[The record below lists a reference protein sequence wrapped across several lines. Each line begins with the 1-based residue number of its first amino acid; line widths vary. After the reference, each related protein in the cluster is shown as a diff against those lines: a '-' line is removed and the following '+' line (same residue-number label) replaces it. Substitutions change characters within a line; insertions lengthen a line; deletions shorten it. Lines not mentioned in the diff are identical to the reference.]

1 MRQRIL
7 VLCVALVAAAS
18 AGATAPATTAA
29 PAAVAK
35 TCRAGYVHAVIQGR
49 EKCLHAGEFC
59 RHSLDRVYRRYG
71 FRCIRYDP
79 RVERYRLTH
88 SR

>member
-1 MRQRIL
+1 MKRL
-7 VLCVALVAAAS
+7 LCLLLAVAALAVS
-18 AGATAPATTAA
+18 AAHVAPAA
-29 PAAVAK
+29 PAAAAAK
-35 TCRAGYVHAVIQGR
+35 TCRAGYVHAVLPWG

-71 FRCIRYDP
+71 FRCVRYDP
-79 RVERYRLTH
+79 RVERYRLTR

>member
-1 MRQRIL
+1 MRRLLAIL
-7 VLCVALVAAAS
+7 AALIAAL
-18 AGATAPATTAA
+18 GAATAAPATTAPTA
-29 PAAVAK
+29 SAK
-35 TCRAGYVHAVIQGR
+35 TCRTGYVHAVIQGQ

-79 RVERYRLTH
+79 RVERYRLTR